1 MRDAREMILAALEYG
16 YEHCFVTA
24 ELIKKYA
31 PEGPY
36 SVFLCGPQQMYR
48 FVDKELEKL
57 GLERKYIRHE
67 LFGEFHD
74 PKQKADYP
82 SGAPDTVRI
91 AVTVRGGDPD
101 RHRLRQRLHPPNPGA
116 QRHRR
121 ALPVPQRRVRLVP
134 LPPDL
139 RQGLHPQ
146 GPGRPAAG
154 GREVRLH
161 PPLLHLPPQRHRY
174 RGASGQVRSS

>member
-1 MRDAREMILAALEYG
+1 MRDAREMILAALEHG
-16 YEHCFVTA
+16 YEHGFVTA

-91 AVTVRGGDPD
+91 AVTVRGGRPGPSPA
-101 RHRLRQRLHPPNPGA
+101 PPTTPSSKPWSAAASPCPPGA
-116 QRHRR
+116 
-121 ALPVPQRRVRLVP
+121 AAAS
-134 LPPDL
+134 
-139 RQGLHPQ
+139 
-146 GPGRPAAG
+146 AAG
-154 GREVRLH
+154 AT
-161 PPLLHLPPQRHRY
+161 P
-174 RGASGQVRSS
+174 A